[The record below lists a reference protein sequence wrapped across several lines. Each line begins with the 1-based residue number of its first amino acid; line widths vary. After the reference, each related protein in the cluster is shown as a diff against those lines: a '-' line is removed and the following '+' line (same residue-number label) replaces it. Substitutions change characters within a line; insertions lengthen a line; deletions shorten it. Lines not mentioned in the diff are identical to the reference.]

1 MSSFDEKQ
9 ATALLKER
17 PIEFVNYNKH
27 QLSRVYPGM
36 CERKAIFCN
45 FLLSATLRPLPLLQ
59 LDTVST
65 APTSCRNC
73 SGIAAVSLWL

>member
-36 CERKAIFCN
+36 NQRKAIFYN
-45 FLLSATLRPLPLLQ
+45 FLLNATLHPPVQ
-59 LDTVST
+59 LDTAST
-65 APTSCRNC
+65 APTLCRNC